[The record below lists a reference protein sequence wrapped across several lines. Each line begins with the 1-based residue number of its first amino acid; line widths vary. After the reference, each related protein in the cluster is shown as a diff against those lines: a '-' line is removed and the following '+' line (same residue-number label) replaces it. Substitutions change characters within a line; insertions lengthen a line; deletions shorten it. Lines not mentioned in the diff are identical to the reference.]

1 MMGFLKGSR
10 PSCLWFD
17 LTLQDF
23 YSDWKG
29 KLIVNWPPPERSWW
43 RRADRNTIPVHA
55 VLEDSALD
63 AAMKKWDELD
73 LTWNQLAILPKR
85 WQATLAEWRGIYYIF
100 DASDGRGYVGSAYG
114 TDNLLGRWRNYAASG
129 HGGNRLLRERDPQG
143 FHFTILELVSPTMDA
158 DEVVRRENTWKER
171 LHTRKPYGLNDN

>member
-1 MMGFLKGSR
+1 VLPLLAADKPELFNAYQRTHREKVERAMTKAGYVASFVAHGGGKALFVGLYEIGKTKSLTHAQYWRIPANVELKKLGMRGFLKESR

-17 LTLQDF
+17 LTLKDF
-23 YSDWKG
+23 YSSWKG

-73 LTWNQLAILPKR
+73 LT
-85 WQATLAEWRGIYYIF
+85 
-100 DASDGRGYVGSAYG
+100 
-114 TDNLLGRWRNYAASG
+114 
-129 HGGNRLLRERDPQG
+129 
-143 FHFTILELVSPTMDA
+143 
-158 DEVVRRENTWKER
+158 
-171 LHTRKPYGLNDN
+171 